1 MCYSIILGKV
11 LAEEYCRV
19 DSIVYVCMYVCM
31 LPPQYIIALSVSTYL
46 KVWASILVCPHSRT
60 IDGRVSRYFSLP
72 TSFLLLTNTTSF
84 INHEIVIKVDWIY

>member
-1 MCYSIILGKV
+1 MCYSIIILRKV
-11 LAEEYCRV
+11 LVEEYCRV
-19 DSIVYVCMYVCM
+19 DSIMYVRM
-31 LPPQYIIALSVSTYL
+31 LPPQYIALSVSTYL

-72 TSFLLLTNTTSF
+72 TSFLLLTNTTLF